1 MSSLPFFQLFGSLRW
16 CQRVGVASSVV
27 IAATLGSVAIVPAA
41 GALGPIT
48 LQSPERLDTPIANA
62 LVDAGLSAYEQG
74 DFVTAIELWQQAL
87 ATPLAAV
94 EMATVSSNL
103 AAAYQAIGQAEQAAI
118 AWNDAIA
125 YYEAQPANLPQRD
138 LTIAQL
144 LIEQAQSFDTL
155 GQHKRAIELLERAI
169 TLANTVED
177 STTIAAANG
186 ALGNAQWAAG
196 EYEEAIQAH
205 RKSLEIARNTNNVL
219 FAAIAYNNLGNVYES
234 QVQRFRYQLSVA
246 EAEGEI
252 VDAERYQ
259 SNLTR
264 SIASAIDTAQRSV
277 AASQQIGGLVEAR
290 ALLNLNR
297 ILALRQPHSTPTA
310 TVTPA
315 HRATLAE
322 ITANRD
328 RAIALLAQEP
338 ASRNKA
344 FALINAAIDDNNR
357 LEANRQALLLRDAIA
372 VSREIGD
379 RRAESF
385 ALGSLGSVYER
396 NRAYAEAM
404 TLTQQA
410 QVAAQ
415 EVDATDSLYR
425 WQWQAGRIRLATG
438 DQDGA
443 IESYRAA
450 IQSLQSIRGDIV
462 AANKDIQFDFRD
474 TVEPVY
480 RELISQLLSA
490 EVDPVQKQANLKEVL
505 EVLELLKIAELQ
517 NFFGDDCVD
526 VAKSIVE
533 ADGQLADQTAT
544 VVYSI
549 ILDDR
554 TELIVRRADGTLIQ
568 RTVTLTQTELET
580 EVDEFRRLLEKRGTN
595 EYLTYAQAL
604 YGQLIEPIAADLR
617 AIKPETLV
625 FIQDGVLRK
634 VPMAALHNGE
644 RFLIEDYAIATTP
657 SLQLTSQ
664 SDLKKEEIN
673 ALILG
678 LTVARPPFAA
688 LEGVAQEVEDVYN
701 RLGGEIL
708 LDREFTLK
716 NFEAELGN
724 DAYSIVHMATHGR
737 FGVDS
742 DTTFLLA
749 YDDEITID
757 TIDTLLRSR
766 TVRSGSARRQPIEL
780 LTLSACQTAAGDNRA
795 ALGIAGVAVR
805 AGAKSALASL
815 WFINDAS
822 TVALIGTFYEELSKP
837 GVSKAKALQRAQI
850 AAIQNLAYEH
860 PAVWS
865 PFIMIGNWL

>member
-1 MSSLPFFQLFGSLRW
+1 MSSQPFFQLFASLRW
-16 CQRVGVASSVV
+16 FHRVGVASSMVM
-27 IAATLGSVAIVPAA
+27 AATLGSVAWAPVARALDHAA
-41 GALGPIT
+41 
-48 LQSPERLDTPIANA
+48 LQQPGRLDTPVASA
-62 LVDAGLSAYEQG
+62 LVDEGLEAYERG
-74 DFVTAIELWQQAL
+74 NFVAAIELWQQAL
-87 ATPLAAV
+87 VTPLSAEDV
-94 EMATVSSNL
+94 ATVSGNL
-103 AAAYQAIGQAEQAAI
+103 AAAYQAIGQPERAAI
-118 AWNDAIA
+118 AWNDAID
-125 YYEAQPANLPQRD
+125 YYKTQPNSD
-138 LTIAQL
+138 LTVAQL
-144 LIEQAQSFDTL
+144 LIEQAQSFDSL
-155 GQHKRAIELLERAI
+155 GQHKRAIDLLDRAI
-169 TLANTVED
+169 TLANTAD
-177 STTIAAANG
+177 DAATLAAANG
-186 ALGNAQWAAG
+186 ALGNAQWASG
-196 EYEEAIQAH
+196 DYEKAISAH
-205 RKSLEIARNTNNVL
+205 RASLEIARETNNVL

-234 QVQRFRYQLSVA
+234 QVQRFQYQLSVA

-259 SNLTR
+259 SNLAR

-277 AASQQIGGLVEAR
+277 AASQQIGGIIEAR

-297 ILALRQPHSTPTA
+297 ILALRSEEDA
-310 TVTPA
+310 S
-315 HRATLAE
+315 ATLAE
-322 ITANRD
+322 VEANRNQ
-328 RAIALLAQEP
+328 AIALLAQEP

-344 FALINAAIDDNNR
+344 FALINAATDDNNR
-357 LEANRQALLLRDAIA
+357 LDAQRQALLLRDAIT

-385 ALGSLGSVYER
+385 ALGSLGSVYEG
-396 NRAYAEAM
+396 NQAYGEAM

-425 WQWQAGRIRLATG
+425 WQWQAGRIQLATG
-438 DQDGA
+438 NQDGA

-450 IQSLQSIRGDIV
+450 IKSLQSIRGDIV

-490 EVDPVQKQANLKEVL
+490 NSANIEPAQKQANLSEVL
-505 EVLELLKIAELQ
+505 NVLELLKVAELQ

-533 ADGQLADQTAT
+533 ADGQLADHDAA

-549 ILDDR
+549 ILADR
-554 TELIVRRADGTLIQ
+554 TELILRRADGTLIQ
-568 RTVTLTQTELET
+568 RTVNLTQAELET
-580 EVDEFRRLLEKRGTN
+580 QVDEFRRLLEKRGTN
-595 EYLTYAQAL
+595 EYLTYAQSL
-604 YGQLIEPIAADLR
+604 YRHLFEPIAADLKT
-617 AIKPETLV
+617 IDPETLV

-634 VPMAALHNGE
+634 IPMAALHDGDH
-644 RFLIEDYAIATTP
+644 FLIEDYAIATTP

-664 SDLKKEEIN
+664 SDLKKDEIN

-688 LEGVAQEVEDVYN
+688 LEGVASEVQDVYDI
-701 RLGGEIL
+701 LGGDIL
-708 LDREFTLK
+708 LDSEFTLK
-716 NFEAELGN
+716 NFEAALSN

-766 TVRSGSARRQPIEL
+766 AVRAGSARRQPIEL

-822 TVALIGTFYEELSKP
+822 TVALIDTFYTELSKP
-837 GVSKAKALQRAQI
+837 GVTKAQALQHAQI
-850 AAIQNLAYEH
+850 EAINDYAYEH

>member
-1 MSSLPFFQLFGSLRW
+1 MMM
-16 CQRVGVASSVV
+16 
-27 IAATLGSVAIVPAA
+27 AATLGEMVFS
-41 GALGPIT
+41 PIA
-48 LQSPERLDTPIANA
+48 QSLDRASIPHTGRLDTEFRSASS
-62 LVDAGLSAYEQG
+62 LVDAGLAAYERG
-74 DFVTAIELWQQAL
+74 EFVAAIETWQQAL
-87 ATPLAAV
+87 DTPLAAADV
-94 EMATVSSNL
+94 ATVYGNL
-103 AAAYQAIGQAEQAAI
+103 AAAYQAIGQPERAAI
-118 AWNDAIA
+118 AWNSAID
-125 YYEAQPANLPQRD
+125 YYETQPDND
-138 LTIAQL
+138 LIVAQL
-144 LIEQAQSFDTL
+144 LVEQAQSFDTL

-169 TLANTVED
+169 ALADSADDAETL
-177 STTIAAANG
+177 AAANG

-196 EYEEAIQAH
+196 DYEQAIRAH
-205 RKSLEIARNTNNVL
+205 RASLEIARETENVL
-219 FAAIAYNNLGNVYES
+219 FSAIAYNNLGNVYES
-234 QVQRFRYQLSVA
+234 QVQRFQYQLGVA

-252 VDAERYQ
+252 ADAERFQ

-264 SIASAIDTAQRSV
+264 SIASAIDAAQRSV
-277 AASQQIGGLVEAR
+277 AVSQQIGGIVEAR

-297 ILALRQPHSTPTA
+297 ILALRIDDRDDA
-310 TVTPA
+310 TLS
-315 HRATLAE
+315 RATIAE
-322 ITANRD
+322 IEANRD
-328 RAIALLAQEP
+328 RAIALLEREP

-344 FALINAAIDDNNR
+344 FALINAATDTNNR
-357 LEANRQALLLRDAIA
+357 LDAQRQALILRDAVS

-396 NRAYAEAM
+396 NRAYDEAM
-404 TLTQQA
+404 ALTQQA
-410 QVAAQ
+410 QIAAQ

-438 DQDGA
+438 DDSGA

-450 IQSLQSIRGDIV
+450 IDSLQSIRGDIV

-480 RELISQLLSA
+480 RELISQLLNA
-490 EVDPVQKQANLKEVL
+490 EVEPAQKQANLREVL
-505 EVLELLKIAELQ
+505 DVLELLKIAELQ
-517 NFFGDDCVD
+517 NFFGDDCVE
-526 VAKSIVE
+526 VAQSVVE
-533 ADGQLADQTAT
+533 ADGQLADRNAAA
-544 VVYSI
+544 VYSI
-549 ILDDR
+549 ILGDR
-554 TELIVRRADGTLIQ
+554 TELIVRLADGSLVQ
-568 RTVTLTQTELET
+568 RTVNLSQSELEAK
-580 EVDEFRRLLEKRGTN
+580 VDEFRRLLEKRGTN

-604 YGQLIEPIAADLR
+604 YRNLFEPIAADVQ
-617 AIKPETLV
+617 AAAPQTLV

-634 VPMAALHNGE
+634 IPMAALHNGD

-664 SDLKKEEIN
+664 SDLKKDEMN

-688 LEGVAQEVEDVYN
+688 LAGVAQETQDVYN
-701 RLGGEIL
+701 RLGGEVL
-708 LDREFTLK
+708 LDREFTLE

-749 YDDEITID
+749 YDDKITID
-757 TIDTLLRSR
+757 SIDTLLRSR
-766 TVRSGSARRQPIEL
+766 AVRSGSARRQPIEL

-822 TVALIGTFYEELSKP
+822 TVALIDTFYTELSKP
-837 GVSKAKALQRAQI
+837 GVTKAQALQRAQI
-850 AAIQNLAYEH
+850 EAINDYAYEH

>member
-1 MSSLPFFQLFGSLRW
+1 MVSPPFSPLPGSLRW
-16 CQRVGVASSVV
+16 FQRAGVVSSMMM
-27 IAATLGSVAIVPAA
+27 ATTLGEMAF
-41 GALGPIT
+41 
-48 LQSPERLDTPIANA
+48 TPIAQALDRAAVPNTGRLEVEFRSASA
-62 LVDAGLSAYEQG
+62 LVDAGLQAYERG
-74 DFVTAIELWQQAL
+74 EFVTAIEVWQQAL
-87 ATPLAAV
+87 ATPLSAEDV
-94 EMATVSSNL
+94 ATVYSNL
-103 AAAYQAIGQAEQAAI
+103 AAAYQAIGQPERAAI
-118 AWNDAIA
+118 AWDSAID
-125 YYEAQPANLPQRD
+125 YYETQPDSGL
-138 LTIAQL
+138 IVAQL

-155 GQHKRAIELLERAI
+155 GQHVRAIELLERAI
-169 TLANTVED
+169 SLADSAED
-177 STTIAAANG
+177 SATLAAANG

-196 EYEEAIQAH
+196 DYEKAIQAH
-205 RKSLEIARNTNNVL
+205 RTSLEIARETENVL
-219 FAAIAYNNLGNVYES
+219 FSAIAYNNLGNVYES
-234 QVQRFRYQLSVA
+234 QVQRFQYQLSVA

-252 VDAERYQ
+252 ADAERYQ

-264 SIASAIDTAQRSV
+264 SIASAIDSAQRSV
-277 AASQQIGGLVEAR
+277 AVSQQIGGIVEAR

-297 ILALRQPHSTPTA
+297 ILALRVENDA
-310 TVTPA
+310 A
-315 HRATLAE
+315 IARANIAE
-322 ITANRD
+322 IEANRD
-328 RAIALLAQEP
+328 RAIALLEREP

-344 FALINAAIDDNNR
+344 FALINAATDKNNR
-357 LEANRQALLLRDAIA
+357 LDPQRQALILRDAVS
-372 VSREIGD
+372 VSRDIGD

-396 NRAYAEAM
+396 NRAYDEAM
-404 TLTQQA
+404 ALTQQA
-410 QVAAQ
+410 QIAAQ

-438 DQDGA
+438 EKDEA

-450 IQSLQSIRGDIV
+450 INSLQSIRGDIV

-490 EVDPVQKQANLKEVL
+490 EVEPAQKQANLREVL
-505 EVLELLKIAELQ
+505 DVLELLKIAELQ
-517 NFFGDDCVD
+517 NFFGDDCVE
-526 VAKSIVE
+526 VAQSIVE
-533 ADGQLADQTAT
+533 ASGQLTDRNAAA
-544 VVYSI
+544 VYSI
-549 ILDDR
+549 ILGDR
-554 TELIVRRADGTLIQ
+554 TELIVRLADGSLLQ
-568 RTVTLTQTELET
+568 RTVNLDQAELET
-580 EVDEFRRLLEKRGTN
+580 RVDEFRRLLEKRGTN
-595 EYLTYAQAL
+595 EYLTYAQSL
-604 YGQLIEPIAADLR
+604 YRSLFEPIAAD
-617 AIKPETLV
+617 IKAAAPQTLV

-634 VPMAALHNGE
+634 IPMAALHDGDH
-644 RFLIEDYAIATTP
+644 FLIEDYAIATTP

-664 SDLKKEEIN
+664 SDLKKDEMN

-688 LEGVAQEVEDVYN
+688 LAGVAEETQDVYN

-749 YDDEITID
+749 YDDKITID
-757 TIDTLLRSR
+757 SIDTLLRSR
-766 TVRSGSARRQPIEL
+766 AVRSGSARLQPIEL

-822 TVALIGTFYEELSKP
+822 TVALIDTFYAELSKP
-837 GVSKAKALQRAQI
+837 GVTKAQALQRAQI
-850 AAIQNLAYEH
+850 EAINDYAYEH

>member
-1 MSSLPFFQLFGSLRW
+1 MFSQPFFQLFGSPRW
-16 CQRVGVASSVV
+16 CQRVGVVSSMLMT
-27 IAATLGSVAIVPAA
+27 AALVSVALAPTAR
-41 GALGPIT
+41 ALDRAV
-48 LQSPERLDTPIANA
+48 LQTPERLETPAARA
-62 LVDAGLSAYEQG
+62 LVDTGLEAYEQG
-74 DFVTAIELWQQAL
+74 DFVAAIALWQQAL
-87 ATPLAAV
+87 ATPLSAEDA
-94 EMATVSSNL
+94 ATVSGNL
-103 AAAYQAIGQAEQAAI
+103 AAAYQAIGQSERAAI
-118 AWNDAIA
+118 AWNEAIA
-125 YYEAQPANLPQRD
+125 YYETQPASDPQRD

-155 GQHKRAIELLERAI
+155 GQHKRAIELLDRAI
-169 TLANTVED
+169 TLASVVND
-177 STTIAAANG
+177 PTTIAAATG

-196 EYEEAIQAH
+196 EYEDAIQAH
-205 RKSLEIARNTNNVL
+205 RKSLEVAHETNNAL

-259 SNLTR
+259 SDLTQA
-264 SIASAIDTAQRSV
+264 IASAIEMAQRSA
-277 AASQQIGGLVEAR
+277 AASQPIGGLVEAR

-297 ILALRQPHSTPTA
+297 ILALRQPEPNQTA
-310 TVTPA
+310 HQA
-315 HRATLAE
+315 QATFAE
-322 ITANRD
+322 IETHRD
-328 RAIALLAQEP
+328 RAITLLAQEP
-338 ASRNKA
+338 ASRDKA
-344 FALINAAIDDNNR
+344 FTLINAAIDENNR
-357 LEANRQALLLRDAIA
+357 LDSHQQALLLRDAVA
-372 VSREIGD
+372 VSQEIGD

-396 NRAYAEAM
+396 NRAYDEAM

-438 DQDGA
+438 DQNEA

-490 EVDPVQKQANLKEVL
+490 EVEPAQKQANLKEVL
-505 EVLELLKIAELQ
+505 GVLELLKIAELQ
-517 NFFGDDCVD
+517 NFFGDDCVE
-526 VAKSIVE
+526 VAKSIIE
-533 ADGQLADQTAT
+533 ADGQLADRTAV

-554 TELIVRRADGTLIQ
+554 TALIVRRADGTLVQ
-568 RTVTLTQTELET
+568 RTVNLTQAELET
-580 EVDEFRRLLEKRGTN
+580 QVDEFRRLLEKRGTN
-595 EYLTYAQAL
+595 EYLTYAQSL
-604 YGQLIEPIAADLR
+604 YRHLVAPIAADLQ
-617 AIKPETLV
+617 AIDPETLV

-634 VPMAALHNGE
+634 IPMAALHNGE

-664 SDLKKEEIN
+664 SDLKKEEMN
-673 ALILG
+673 GLILG

-688 LEGVAQEVEDVYN
+688 LEGVASEVEDVHN
-701 RLGGEIL
+701 LIGGEIL
-708 LDREFTLK
+708 LDREFTLA

-724 DAYSIVHMATHGR
+724 DAYSVVHMATHGR

-757 TIDTLLRSR
+757 AIDTLLRSR

-822 TVALIGTFYEELSKP
+822 TVALIETFYTELSKP
-837 GVSKAKALQRAQI
+837 GVTKAQALQRAQI
-850 AAIQNLAYEH
+850 GAINNYAYEH

>member
-1 MSSLPFFQLFGSLRW
+1 MMM
-16 CQRVGVASSVV
+16 
-27 IAATLGSVAIVPAA
+27 AATLGEMVFS
-41 GALGPIT
+41 PIA
-48 LQSPERLDTPIANA
+48 QSLDHASIPQTGRLDTEFRSASS
-62 LVDAGLSAYEQG
+62 LVDAGLAAYERG
-74 DFVTAIELWQQAL
+74 EFITAIETWQQAL
-87 ATPLAAV
+87 DTPLAAADV
-94 EMATVSSNL
+94 ATVYGNL
-103 AAAYQAIGQAEQAAI
+103 AAAYQAIGQPERAAI
-118 AWNDAIA
+118 AWNSAID
-125 YYEAQPANLPQRD
+125 YYETQPDND
-138 LTIAQL
+138 LIVAQL
-144 LIEQAQSFDTL
+144 LVEQAQSFDTL

-169 TLANTVED
+169 ALADSADDAETL
-177 STTIAAANG
+177 AAANG

-196 EYEEAIQAH
+196 DYEKAIQAH
-205 RKSLEIARNTNNVL
+205 RASLEIARETENVL
-219 FAAIAYNNLGNVYES
+219 FSAIAYNNLGNVYES
-234 QVQRFRYQLSVA
+234 QVQRFQYQLSVA

-252 VDAERYQ
+252 ADAERFQ

-264 SIASAIDTAQRSV
+264 SIASAIDAAQRSV
-277 AASQQIGGLVEAR
+277 AVSQQIGGIVEAR

-297 ILALRQPHSTPTA
+297 IVALRIDNRDDA
-310 TVTPA
+310 TLS
-315 HRATLAE
+315 RATIAE
-322 ITANRD
+322 IEANRD
-328 RAIALLAQEP
+328 RAITLLEREP

-344 FALINAAIDDNNR
+344 FALINAATDTNNR
-357 LEANRQALLLRDAIA
+357 LKAQRQALILRDAVS

-396 NRAYAEAM
+396 NRAYDEAM
-404 TLTQQA
+404 ALTQQA
-410 QVAAQ
+410 QIAAQ

-438 DQDGA
+438 DESGA

-450 IQSLQSIRGDIV
+450 IDSLQSIRGDIV

-490 EVDPVQKQANLKEVL
+490 EVEPAQKQANLREVL
-505 EVLELLKIAELQ
+505 DVLELLKIAELQ
-517 NFFGDDCVD
+517 NFFGDDCVE
-526 VAKSIVE
+526 VAQSVVE
-533 ADGQLADQTAT
+533 ADGQLTDRNAAA
-544 VVYSI
+544 VYSI
-549 ILDDR
+549 ILGDR
-554 TELIVRRADGTLIQ
+554 TELIVRLADGSLVQ
-568 RTVTLTQTELET
+568 RTVNLSQSELEAK
-580 EVDEFRRLLEKRGTN
+580 VDEFRRLLEKRGTN

-604 YGQLIEPIAADLR
+604 YRNLFEPIAADVK
-617 AIKPETLV
+617 AAAPQTLV

-634 VPMAALHNGE
+634 IPMAALHNGD

-664 SDLKKEEIN
+664 SDLKKDEIN

-688 LEGVAQEVEDVYN
+688 LAGVAQETQDVYN
-701 RLGGEIL
+701 RLGGEVL
-708 LDREFTLK
+708 LDREFTLE
-716 NFEAELGN
+716 NFEAELGD

-749 YDDEITID
+749 YDDKITID
-757 TIDTLLRSR
+757 SIDTLLRSR
-766 TVRSGSARRQPIEL
+766 AVRSGSARRQPIEL

-822 TVALIGTFYEELSKP
+822 TVALIDTFYTELSKP
-837 GVSKAKALQRAQI
+837 GVSKAQALQRAQI
-850 AAIQNLAYEH
+850 EAINDYAYEH

>member
-1 MSSLPFFQLFGSLRW
+1 MVSPFSLLPNSRHWFS
-16 CQRVGVASSVV
+16 RVGMVSSMMMV
-27 IAATLGSVAIVPAA
+27 ATLAEMVF
-41 GALGPIT
+41 
-48 LQSPERLDTPIANA
+48 TPIAPALDRAAVSAVDRTIDRSEIEFRSVNS
-62 LVDAGLSAYEQG
+62 LVDAGLQAYERG
-74 DFVTAIELWQQAL
+74 EFVTAIEVWQQAL
-87 ATPLAAV
+87 TTPLSAEDVAIV
-94 EMATVSSNL
+94 QSNL
-103 AAAYQAIGQAEQAAI
+103 AAAYQAIGQPERAAL
-118 AWNDAIA
+118 AWGSAIS
-125 YYEAQPANLPQRD
+125 YYEAQPDSD
-138 LTIAQL
+138 LVVAQL
-144 LIEQAQSFDTL
+144 LIEQAQAFDTL
-155 GQHKRAIELLERAI
+155 GQHQRAIEILERAI
-169 TLANTVED
+169 PLADRASDAATLAAV
-177 STTIAAANG
+177 NG

-196 EYEEAIQAH
+196 DYEKAIQAH
-205 RKSLEIARNTNNVL
+205 RASLEIARETENVL
-219 FAAIAYNNLGNVYES
+219 FSAIAYNNLGNVYES
-234 QVQRFRYQLSVA
+234 QVQRFQYQLSVA

-252 VDAERYQ
+252 ADAERFQ

-264 SIASAIDTAQRSV
+264 AIASAIDSAQRSV
-277 AASQQIGGLVEAR
+277 AVSQKIGGIVEAR

-297 ILALRQPHSTPTA
+297 ILALRRDNPDDA
-310 TVTPA
+310 TLS
-315 HRATLAE
+315 RANLAE
-322 ITANRD
+322 IEANRD
-328 RAIALLAQEP
+328 RAIALLDREP

-344 FALINAAIDDNNR
+344 FALINAATDENNR
-357 LEANRQALLLRDAIA
+357 LDAQRQALILRDAVS

-396 NRAYAEAM
+396 NRAYDEAM
-404 TLTQQA
+404 ALTQQA
-410 QVAAQ
+410 QIAAQ

-425 WQWQAGRIRLATG
+425 WQWQAGRIRLAIG
-438 DQDGA
+438 DNSGA

-450 IQSLQSIRGDIV
+450 IHSLQSIRGDIV

-490 EVDPVQKQANLKEVL
+490 EVEPAQKQANLREVL

-526 VAKSIVE
+526 VAQSIVE
-533 ADGQLADQTAT
+533 ADGQLTDRNAAA
-544 VVYSI
+544 VYSI
-549 ILDDR
+549 ILGDR
-554 TELIVRRADGTLIQ
+554 TELIVRLADGSLLQ
-568 RTVTLTQTELET
+568 RTVNLSQTELET
-580 EVDEFRRLLEKRGTN
+580 QVDEFRRLLEKRGTN
-595 EYLTYAQAL
+595 EYLTYSQSL
-604 YGQLIEPIAADLR
+604 YRSLFEPIATALKAAD
-617 AIKPETLV
+617 PQTLV

-634 VPMAALHNGE
+634 IPMAALHNGS

-664 SDLKKEEIN
+664 SDLKKDEIN

-688 LEGVAQEVEDVYN
+688 LAGVAEETQDVYN
-701 RLGGEIL
+701 RLGGEVL
-708 LDREFTLK
+708 LDREFTLE

-749 YDDEITID
+749 YDDKITID

-766 TVRSGSARRQPIEL
+766 TVRSGSARLQPIEL

-822 TVALIGTFYEELSKP
+822 TVALIDTFYTELSKP
-837 GVSKAKALQRAQI
+837 GVTKAQALQRAQI
-850 AAIQNLAYEH
+850 EAINDYAYEH

>member
-1 MSSLPFFQLFGSLRW
+1 MVSPPFPLLPSSLRW
-16 CQRVGVASSVV
+16 VQRAGVVSSLMMAATFGEMVLAPIASALDRAALPNLSSVAV
-27 IAATLGSVAIVPAA
+27 ELPSTR
-41 GALGPIT
+41 T
-48 LQSPERLDTPIANA
+48 
-62 LVDAGLSAYEQG
+62 LVDAGLTAYEQG
-74 DFVTAIELWQQAL
+74 AFITAIEIWEQAL
-87 ATPLAAV
+87 ETPLPAADV
-94 EMATVSSNL
+94 ATIQSNL
-103 AAAYQAIGQAEQAAI
+103 AAAYQAVGQSEQAAI
-118 AWNDAIA
+118 AWDQAID
-125 YYEAQPANLPQRD
+125 YYETQPGSD

-155 GQHKRAIELLERAI
+155 GQHKRAIEILERAI
-169 TLANTVED
+169 SLAESANNSD
-177 STTIAAANG
+177 ALAAANG

-196 EYEEAIQAH
+196 EYEKAIQAH
-205 RKSLEIARNTNNVL
+205 RTSLEIARETENVL

-246 EAEGEI
+246 QAEGEI
-252 VDAERYQ
+252 IDAERYQ

-264 SIASAIDTAQRSV
+264 SIASAIDSAQRSV
-277 AASQQIGGLVEAR
+277 AVSQQIGGIVEAR

-297 ILALRQPHSTPTA
+297 ILALRTEDA
-310 TVTPA
+310 
-315 HRATLAE
+315 ATLSPAE
-322 ITANRD
+322 IAEIEANRD
-328 RAIALLAQEP
+328 RAIALLEREP

-344 FALINAAIDDNNR
+344 FALINAATDKHNR
-357 LEANRQALLLRDAIA
+357 LNPQRQALVLRDAVS

-385 ALGSLGSVYER
+385 ALGSLGSVYEQ
-396 NRAYAEAM
+396 NRAYDEAM
-404 TLTQQA
+404 ALTQQA
-410 QVAAQ
+410 QIAAQ

-425 WQWQAGRIRLATG
+425 WQWQTGRIRLATG
-438 DQDGA
+438 NQGEA

-450 IQSLQSIRGDIV
+450 IGSLQSIRGDIV

-480 RELISQLLSA
+480 RELISQLLSI
-490 EVDPVQKQANLKEVL
+490 ETVDPAQKQANLREVL
-505 EVLELLKIAELQ
+505 DVLELLKIAELQ
-517 NFFGDDCVD
+517 NFFGDDCVE
-526 VAKSIVE
+526 VAQSMVE
-533 ADGQLADQTAT
+533 ANGQLTDRNAAA
-544 VVYSI
+544 VYSI
-549 ILDDR
+549 ILPDR
-554 TELIVRRADGTLIQ
+554 TELIVRLADGSLLQ
-568 RTVTLTQTELET
+568 RTVDLSQAELET
-580 EVDEFRRLLEKRGTN
+580 QVDEFRRLLEKRGTN
-595 EYLTYAQAL
+595 EYLTYAQSL
-604 YGQLIEPIAADLR
+604 YRDLFEPIAADLS
-617 AIKPETLV
+617 AAAPETLV

-634 VPMAALHNGE
+634 IPMAALHDGN
-644 RFLIEDYAIATTP
+644 RFLIENYAIATTP

-664 SDLKKEEIN
+664 SNLEKDEIN

-688 LEGVAQEVEDVYN
+688 LAGVAEETQDVYN

-708 LDREFTLK
+708 LDRDFTLK

-724 DAYSIVHMATHGR
+724 DAYTVVHMATHGR

-749 YDDEITID
+749 YDDKITID
-757 TIDTLLRSR
+757 NIDTLLRSR
-766 TVRSGSARRQPIEL
+766 AVRSGSTRRQPIEL

-822 TVALIGTFYEELSKP
+822 TVALIDTFYAELSKP
-837 GVSKAKALQRAQI
+837 GVTKAQALQRAQI
-850 AAIQNLAYEH
+850 AAINDYAYEH